1 LEPDT
6 LGEVMEAVRGSD
18 GRWWIYFIDTDK
30 AIRMEVS
37 FDDGEDKDRMYE
49 VASGNGVYEMFNNL
63 VKNYKTR
70 EEIFK

>member
-1 LEPDT
+1 M
-6 LGEVMEAVRGSD
+6 VVAVKGAD
-18 GRWWIYFIDTDK
+18 GRWWISFGDTDK
-30 AIRMEVS
+30 KIYMEVS

-49 VASGNGVYEMFNNL
+49 ITSGNGVYEMFNNL